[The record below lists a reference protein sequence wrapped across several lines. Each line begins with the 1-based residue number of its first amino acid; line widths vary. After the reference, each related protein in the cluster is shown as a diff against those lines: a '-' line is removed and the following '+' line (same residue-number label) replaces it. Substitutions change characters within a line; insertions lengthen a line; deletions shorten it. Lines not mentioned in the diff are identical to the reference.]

1 MSNGYKDV
9 SIFQKVIVFFHVELS
24 FRVHHFHWRRVHL
37 EVNRKS
43 PWSGKCE
50 TGVLV
55 FHASDSLKCM
65 SIGDVSF
72 LCFVHSRFCQVTQAA
87 YISLTIIAHR
97 GGFFDVKSMFFLICS
112 FWFCFCFIFFLFFCF
127 SGIAA
132 RQMRAACAFHL

>member
-24 FRVHHFHWRRVHL
+24 FRVHFHRRRVHL

-43 PWSGKCE
+43 PWCGKCE

-72 LCFVHSRFCQVTQAA
+72 CVWSKAG
-87 YISLTIIAHR
+87 S
-97 GGFFDVKSMFFLICS
+97 
-112 FWFCFCFIFFLFFCF
+112 
-127 SGIAA
+127 A
-132 RQMRAACAFHL
+132 R